1 LLQDSDV
8 AQFTT
13 MTPLE
18 PRLIKKLIPPLTEII
33 NSTAAMSLLYEAI
46 QAVIAGG
53 MLSSGT
59 HADILANTC
68 VTKLRTFLEAN
79 DQNRIPPQIPG
90 ADKSKIRGP
99 IGIS

>member
-1 LLQDSDV
+1 
-8 AQFTT
+8 

-18 PRLIKKLIPPLTEII
+18 PRLVKKLVPPLTEII
-33 NSTAAMSLLYEAI
+33 NTTAAMSLLYEAI

-53 MLSSGT
+53 MLSGGP

-79 DQNRIPPQIPG
+79 DQNCTSPLPNRKLIQ
-90 ADKSKIRGP
+90 
-99 IGIS
+99 